1 MPQLQ
6 RLTISATQIENQQ
19 ITLTPEQYHYLSRVL
34 RLQTDDRFIAMN
46 GQGQWW
52 LAKLV
57 NQQAEII
64 EPITIYTELPIS
76 ITSIVAL
83 PKNGFDEV
91 VKQITELGVTKIIPV
106 ISDRTLLKPSP
117 QKIDR
122 WRRIAIEAAEQS
134 ERQIVP
140 EILEPIPFKN
150 SFSLINGSKYIC
162 YARGNSPH
170 LLNYLIPFPN
180 TEITI
185 ATGPEGGWTEREI
198 QEARAAGFQTVSLG
212 KRILTAVLA
221 PVVALSLV
229 TATAEAA
236 SESPNF
242 FKKSGL

>member
-1 MPQLQ
+1 MTQLQ
-6 RLTISATQIENQQ
+6 RLTISPTQIENQQ

-34 RLQTDDRFIAMN
+34 RLQKDDRFIAMN
-46 GQGQWW
+46 GQGEWW
-52 LAKLV
+52 LAKLLG
-57 NQQAEII
+57 QQAEII
-64 EPITIYTELPIS
+64 EPITIHTELPIS
-76 ITSIVAL
+76 VTLIIAL

-91 VKQITELGVTKIIPV
+91 IRQITELGVTKIIPV

-122 WRRIAIEAAEQS
+122 WRRIATEAAEQS

-150 SFSLINGSKYIC
+150 SFSLINQTQKYIC

-170 LLNYLIPFPN
+170 LLKYLTPSPN
-180 TEITI
+180 TGITI

-198 QEARAAGFQTVSLG
+198 QEAQTAEFQTVSLG

-221 PVVALSLV
+221 PIFALSLV
-229 TATAEAA
+229 AALAETDR
-236 SESPNF
+236 
-242 FKKSGL
+242 

>member
-6 RLTISATQIENQQ
+6 RLTIAPTQIQNQK

-34 RLQTDDRFIAMN
+34 RLQKDDRFIAMN
-46 GQGQWW
+46 GQGEWW
-52 LAKLV
+52 LAKLLGE
-57 NQQAEII
+57 QAEII
-64 EPITIYTELPIS
+64 EPITIKTELPIS
-76 ITSIVAL
+76 TTLIIAL

-91 VKQITELGVTKIIPV
+91 VRQITELGVTKIIPV

-122 WRRIAIEAAEQS
+122 WRRIATEAAEQS

-140 EILEPIPFKN
+140 EILEPITFKN
-150 SFSLINGSKYIC
+150 SFSLTNGTKYIC
-162 YARGNSPH
+162 YARGNTPH
-170 LLNYLIPFPN
+170 LLNYLMPSSN

-185 ATGPEGGWTEREI
+185 AIGPEGGWTEKEI
-198 QEARAAGFQTVSLG
+198 QEAQTAEFQTVSLG

-229 TATAEAA
+229 AAVAEIDR
-236 SESPNF
+236 
-242 FKKSGL
+242 

>member
-1 MPQLQ
+1 MTQLQ
-6 RLTISATQIENQQ
+6 RLTISPTQIENQQ
-19 ITLTPEQYHYLSRVL
+19 ITLTHEQYHYLSRVL
-34 RLQTDDRFIAMN
+34 RLQKDDRFIAMN

-64 EPITIYTELPIS
+64 EPIAIKTELPIT
-76 ITSIVAL
+76 ITLIVAL

-91 VKQITELGVTKIIPV
+91 VKQTTELGVTKIIPV

-122 WRRIAIEAAEQS
+122 WRRIATEAAEQS

-140 EILEPIPFKN
+140 EILDPIPFKN
-150 SFSLINGSKYIC
+150 SFSLINQSQKYIC
-162 YARGNSPH
+162 YARGNSTH
-170 LLNYLIPFPN
+170 LLNYLTPFPHR
-180 TEITI
+180 EITI

-198 QEARAAGFQTVSLG
+198 QEAITAEFQTVSLG
-212 KRILTAVLA
+212 KRILTATLA
-221 PVVALSLV
+221 PIVALSLV

-236 SESPNF
+236 S
-242 FKKSGL
+242 